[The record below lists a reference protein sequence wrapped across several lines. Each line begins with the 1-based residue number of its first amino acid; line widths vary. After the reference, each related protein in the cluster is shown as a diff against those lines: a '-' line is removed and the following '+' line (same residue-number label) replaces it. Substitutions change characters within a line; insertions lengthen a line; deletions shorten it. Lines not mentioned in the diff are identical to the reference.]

1 MDALLSIPVAYRWL
15 ATLAFI
21 GIIIALSVT
30 PGVERPDD
38 NLFSWLYINTSTPVQ
53 KALHIISYAVLA
65 ALWMWTLA
73 GITSIPARLA
83 TSFALSFCL
92 GIALEWYQTTVP
104 GRFGTV
110 TDVILNTIGTIA
122 GLILAVLLL

>member
-1 MDALLSIPVAYRWL
+1 MDALLSIPVAYRWI

-21 GIIIALSVT
+21 GVIIALSVT

-53 KALHIISYAVLA
+53 KALHIIAYAVLA
-65 ALWMWTLA
+65 GLWMWTLA
-73 GITSIPARLA
+73 GITSTPVRLA
-83 TSFALSFCL
+83 ISFVLSLCL
-92 GIALEWYQTTVP
+92 GVALEWYQTTVP
-104 GRFGTV
+104 GRYGTI
-110 TDVILNTIGTIA
+110 TDVILNTIGTIG